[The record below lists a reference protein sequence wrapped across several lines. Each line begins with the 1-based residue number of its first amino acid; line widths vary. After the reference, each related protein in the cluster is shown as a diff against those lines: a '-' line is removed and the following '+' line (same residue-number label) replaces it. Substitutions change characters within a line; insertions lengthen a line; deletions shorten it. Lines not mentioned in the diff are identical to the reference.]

1 MQHFYDG
8 QVRRYITQII
18 RLFSNFSVKDSE
30 GTLRQVPVMYG
41 DLTRQVANIIRDNS
55 ENKLPSAPRMAVYI
69 AGIDMDRTR
78 TSDSSFVSKVNI
90 RERAYD
96 ENGQEYLNT
105 QGKNYTVERLMP
117 TPYTLTVNLDVWT
130 TNTDQKLQIL
140 EQILML
146 FNPSLEIQ
154 TTDNFVDWT
163 SLSVLNLE
171 RTEFSNRTI
180 PVGVDSDIDI
190 ATLTFST
197 PIYISPPAKVKRLGI
212 ITNII
217 TSIFNESQGSVAEGL
232 GGTSINPWQD
242 QGYTVSSITTTLNST
257 NGGDGSQNEKT
268 VDTGAFPNSGT
279 GELEIKT
286 EREIQNV
293 TGNRVSW
300 STTYQNYGLY
310 VLGNTVQLI
319 DKQSVGTVNWRTVLE
334 SYPGMYRAG
343 ISRITLRKVGQSSY
357 IVGYITLNPLD
368 ETKLTVNWDDDTL
381 PSNTIIEGPARNINS
396 WTSIDYIIDP
406 LRWNPQERLAAGLRL
421 LLLDNIG
428 ADTNSDG
435 ADGWKNSN
443 GTDFVAD
450 ANDIVEWD
458 GSRWHIVMD
467 ASETTE
473 NVYTSNLNTGI
484 QYAWD
489 GVEWIQ
495 SWEGE
500 YSGGTW
506 MIYLD
511 G

>member
-1 MQHFYDG
+1 MTQHFYDG

-18 RLFSNFSVKDSE
+18 RLFSNFSVKDNE

-41 DLTRQVANIIRDNS
+41 DLTRQVANIIRENS

-69 AGIDMDRTR
+69 AGVDMDRTR
-78 TSDSSFVSKVNI
+78 TSDSSFVSKVHI

-117 TPYTLTVNLDVWT
+117 TPYTLTVNVDVWT

-140 EQILML
+140 EQVWML

-171 RTEFSNRTI
+171 RTEFSNRSI

-217 TSIFNESQGSVAEGL
+217 TSIFNENTGSIIEGL
-232 GGTSINPWQD
+232 SGVSLSPYQD
-242 QGYTVSSITTTLNST
+242 LAFEVSSDTVS
-257 NGGDGSQNEKT
+257 GDGTETT
-268 VDTGAFPNSGT
+268 VDTGEFPNVGT
-279 GELEIKT
+279 GELNIST
-286 EREIQNV
+286 ERKV
-293 TGNRVSW
+293 TPVSGNKVTW
-300 STTYQNYGLY
+300 STTYQNYSLY

-334 SYPGMYRAG
+334 AYPGMYRPG
-343 ISRITLRKVGQSSY
+343 ISKIQLRKLENSY

-368 ETKLTVNWDDDTL
+368 ETKLSVSWDADTL
-381 PSNTIIEGPARNINS
+381 PSNTVIEGPARNSNS

-406 LRWNPQERLAAGLRL
+406 LRWNPQERLASGLRL

-428 ADTNSDG
+428 SATNSDG
-435 ADGWKNSN
+435 ADAWKNTN

-458 GSRWHIVMD
+458 GSSWHIVMD

-473 NVYTSNLNTGI
+473 SVYTSNLNTGI

-489 GVEWIQ
+489 GNEWIQ